1 MPACETRTVGHLLF
15 WLDYKMRAKLDM
27 KAFVAA
33 EEKDYAYDGNEDSSA
48 DTNFSENEAI
58 PEATV

>member
-1 MPACETRTVGHLLF
+1 
-15 WLDYKMRAKLDM
+15 MRAKLDM

-48 DTNFSENEAI
+48 DTNCSENEAI
-58 PEATV
+58 PVATV